1 MTADT
6 HIGVIG
12 YGEVGR
18 ALAVAFAE
26 RGLAVSA
33 YDLSWDGVGDEIE
46 PGVAAATSNQ
56 QIAERST
63 VVFVCTPAAA
73 IEAVAAD
80 LSGRLGE
87 GTLVADLASA
97 TAESKIR
104 ASRLL
109 GSQADQYIDI
119 ALSAP
124 PMQDGLAAR
133 MYASGG
139 RARELMEWSAAHGMD
154 IRFLGQRVGQATQLK
169 ILRAT
174 ITKGLEAILYESL
187 TTALLHDVD
196 PDTVMATIE
205 SAFDDRPFYRFCE
218 YLVSTGVVHDG
229 RRAVEIGEAALM
241 AENVGIEA
249 DMARGAE
256 RVLRRAAALHGQDDP
271 QSFRSALR
279 TYARSAGER
288 RTEADADLALG
299 RLA

>member
-1 MTADT
+1 MTADS

-18 ALAVAFAE
+18 SLAIAFA
-26 RGLAVSA
+26 RKGSAVSA
-33 YDLSWDGVGDEIE
+33 YDLSWRGVGDEID
-46 PGVAAATSNQ
+46 PGVAAAGSNQ
-56 QIAERST
+56 EIAARCD
-63 VVFVCTPAAA
+63 VIFVCTPAAA

-80 LSGRLGE
+80 VAGHLGVD
-87 GTLVADLASA
+87 TLVADLASA

-109 GSQADQYIDI
+109 GDQADRYIDI

-124 PMQDGLAAR
+124 PLHDGLAAR

-139 RARELMEWSAAHGMD
+139 RARDLMAWSQLHGMD
-154 IRFLGQRVGQATQLK
+154 IRFLGDRVGQCTQLK

-187 TTALLHDVD
+187 TTALLYDVD

-229 RRAVEIGEAALM
+229 RRSVEISEAALM

-256 RVLRRAAALHGQDDP
+256 RVLRRAAALHGPDDP
-271 QSFRSALR
+271 QDFRSALE
-279 TYARSAGER
+279 TYARSAGQR
-288 RTEADADLALG
+288 LAEADADLALG
-299 RLA
+299 RLV